1 MTANLA
7 TTPGL
12 ARIAAAPGYLSE
24 AVIGACEERG
34 WRVYRV
40 RAPEDV
46 SGTHFDVLLIGPGL
60 LQAGDI
66 QRWAVAAGDAALAAE
81 RGCGLDW
88 LPEISPD
95 WPETALTSILG
106 LMVEQARLR
115 RLAREDRRVAEMHRE
130 HVMQLSHVGL
140 ALSTQGDHDLLL
152 RNILTEARRLAV
164 CDAASLF
171 LLEKDDSG
179 KPKLICKL
187 AQNES
192 VDFPV
197 EEFQLPLD
205 VNSIAGYVT
214 LTGKELNVTDPYL
227 LDRNVPYCFNQTFD
241 QRFGYRTVSVLA
253 IPLRTQKGEI
263 VGGIEFIN
271 RKRAKEIRLTDPE
284 RAVAE
289 VLPFTED
296 IAVVLRA
303 LSSQAAISIVN
314 NRLLTDIEDMFEGFV
329 EAAVTAI
336 EQRDPTTSGHSSRV
350 ATLTNGLIDALPRS
364 GLARF
369 RDHVLTERQRKE
381 VRYAALLHDFG
392 KVGVREHVLLKSHK
406 LSGHKFLEVT
416 HRIALEEE
424 RLKQHALQRQL
435 QAGDAAAR
443 ANIEQEL
450 EARLQRL
457 DLFRHLLATTN
468 QPSVHACEPHP
479 GLDDIVGYDS
489 PCAGGEHLP
498 LLRAEERE
506 ALSIRRG
513 SLTPEE
519 RQEVE
524 SHVTYTFEFLKRIP
538 WPDDL
543 AAIPEIAAAHHEK
556 LDGSGYPFRLRADE
570 IPFPSRVM
578 AVADIYDALTAADRP
593 YKRAIAHEHALDV
606 LQDEAARGLIDTD
619 MVSVFLEAQIW
630 QLTTEA

>member
-1 MTANLA
+1 MNANLA
-7 TTPGL
+7 STPGL
-12 ARIAAAPGYLSE
+12 ARIAAAPDYLPE
-24 AVIGACEERG
+24 GVVAACEERG

-46 SGTHFDVLLIGPGL
+46 SGTHFDVLLIGRKL
-60 LQAGDI
+60 LEAGDI

-88 LPEISPD
+88 LPEVSPG
-95 WPETALTSILG
+95 WPEQALTSLLG

-140 ALSTQGDHDLLL
+140 ALSTQLDHDVLL

-171 LLEKDDSG
+171 LLEKDADGSQQ
-179 KPKLICKL
+179 LIFKL

-192 VDFPV
+192 VEVPV
-197 EEFQLPLD
+197 EEFQLDLD
-205 VNSIAGYVT
+205 TSSIAGYVT
-214 LTGKELNVTDPYL
+214 LTGKELNITDPYV
-227 LDRNVPYCFNQTFD
+227 LDDKVPYRFNQSFD
-241 QRFGYRTVSVLA
+241 ERFGYRTASILA
-253 IPLRTQKGEI
+253 IPLRTQKGDVI
-263 VGGIEFIN
+263 GGIEFIN
-271 RKRAKEIRLTDPE
+271 RKRAKEIRLTDPA
-284 RAVAE
+284 RTVAE

-303 LSSQAAISIVN
+303 LASQAAISIVN
-314 NRLLTDIEDMFEGFV
+314 NRLLSDIEDMFEGFV
-329 EAAVTAI
+329 KAAVTAI
-336 EQRDPTTSGHSSRV
+336 EQRDPTTSGHSFRV
-350 ATLTNGLIDALPRS
+350 AALTTGLIDALPRS

-369 RDHVLTERQRKE
+369 RDRVLSERQRKE

-406 LSGHKFLEVT
+406 LSEHRYLEVI

-424 RLKQHALQRQL
+424 RLKQYALKRQMETPD
-435 QAGDAAAR
+435 AGTR
-443 ANIEQEL
+443 ALMEQEL

-457 DLFRHLLATTN
+457 DLFRHLLATAN
-468 QPSVHACEPHP
+468 QPSVHPREPHP
-479 GLDDIVGYDS
+479 GLDDIAGYVS
-489 PCAGGEHLP
+489 PCAGADHLP
-498 LLRAEERE
+498 LLRREERE
-506 ALSIRRG
+506 ALSVRRG

-519 RQEVE
+519 REEVE
-524 SHVTYTFEFLKRIP
+524 SHVAYTFEFLKRIP

-543 AAIPEIAAAHHEK
+543 AGIPAIAAAHHEK
-556 LDGSGYPFRLRADE
+556 LDGSGYPFRIGADQ

-578 AVADIYDALTAADRP
+578 AVADIYDALTASDRP
-593 YKRAIAHEHALDV
+593 YKRAMAHEHALGV
-606 LQDEAARGLIDTD
+606 LEDEAARGLIDAD
-619 MVSVFLEAQIW
+619 MVSVFLEARIW
-630 QLTTEA
+630 ELTAGS